1 MKIRTFWLILLK
13 IVGFFLAIQ
22 GVQIVIYSLGILAIA
37 TTASEI
43 IPEIISAIFFV
54 LVYFFILWL
63 FIFKTS
69 WLVETLNLEKD
80 FEDEKLEIDTHL
92 SNILPIAI
100 IVVGGIM
107 IINSI
112 PQFFK
117 EIFSFYQQKITWN
130 ESRTVAWIVLYFL
143 KAVLGYILMTN
154 SKQITRFII
163 KRTSEEN
170 QDDNSQNELIEKSE

>member
-13 IVGFFLAIQ
+13 IVGFFLVIQ
-22 GVQIVIYSLGILAIA
+22 GVQIVIYSLGVLAMV
-37 TTASEI
+37 TTASER
-43 IPEIISAIFFV
+43 IPEIISVIFIV
-54 LVYFFILWL
+54 LVYFLILWL

-69 WLVETLNLEKD
+69 WLVEILNLEKD
-80 FEDEKLEIDTHL
+80 FEDEKLEIDVQL

-107 IINSI
+107 LINSI

-130 ESRTVAWIVLYFL
+130 ESRTVAWIVLYLL

-154 SKQITRFII
+154 SKKITRFII

-170 QDDNSQNELIEKSE
+170 KNEVES